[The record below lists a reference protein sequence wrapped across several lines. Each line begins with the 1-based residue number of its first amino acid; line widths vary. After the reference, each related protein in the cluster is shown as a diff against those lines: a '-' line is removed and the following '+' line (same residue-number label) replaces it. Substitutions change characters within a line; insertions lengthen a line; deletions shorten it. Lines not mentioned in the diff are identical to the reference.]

1 MHFSSILTLTA
12 IASVVQGFAPPSEQ
26 YRHNR
31 PDLNP
36 QKEKRDAPKPVLMSS
51 NRKVVVAP
59 HPVNLEAYT
68 NYYKKV
74 QNEHHKRQLF
84 KLKRHLEEEEQ
95 LAKRDEWNGG
105 GYHAPI
111 SPGGF
116 SPFAVVD
123 ENNNELTER
132 GDILDIIGDILG
144 DSKDTDPN
152 TSEDS
157 SLWAKDAPPV
167 IHIPSPGLLDQKR
180 YAYRND
186 YKADYLKV
194 PESDHTVGGILGVVS
209 DVLDKAASGAVQ
221 HSDIFSQIFNG
232 LVGDKLGGDSSN
244 EKRDQVEV
252 ETVTLTRLHTEYHIV
267 CGTEVSTCTKSGL
280 VRPTDVNANGNGG
293 NNGNNGNGNGNGNNG
308 NGNGNNGN
316 NGNGNGNN
324 GGSIPEETESSPI
337 STGFG
342 NATSGIT
349 TGAAFPTS
357 TGASPGSSRTV
368 SSESA
373 SSSAASSG
381 ASVSASSTVTSS
393 ASTPSATGDKYFEA
407 DVYAFSLYYFVDA
420 YLGTPGQKNA
430 LLVDTGSSD
439 LWVIDEKNGGH
450 FNKNDSS
457 TWKHLNWDFKNAYQ
471 AGQISGEWGTDS
483 VTIDNATV
491 HDLVMGVA
499 NTSALTSGDNVM
511 GLLGLGFEGLEGTQ
525 QTDIGQYKNYP
536 RRLVDSGLTD
546 VAAYSVWLNS
556 RTTGQGNF
564 LFGGV
569 DTAKYE
575 GDLQTIDMPDVVVGN
590 MRGYLTTHMTNIAIN
605 NPNGSVSNLPKD
617 LYAMFDTGAPSTL
630 LPDDV
635 GLAFKDQFNLSY
647 NSAWGLYYGDCNQ
660 GGTFTFTL
668 GGKDFT
674 MDVKDFVVDWV
685 SAKIPEGQCFFGIG
699 PTRGKMAMFGDT
711 FLRSFYAVFDLD
723 NRKASL
729 AKAKTDIQESN
740 IIAIPAGGVEQ
751 MSLGKRDQL
760 APAEE
765 VETVSIPAAAAT
777 ASIPAF

>member
-12 IASVVQGFAPPSEQ
+12 IAS
-26 YRHNR
+26 YLHNR
-31 PDLNP
+31 PDQN
-36 QKEKRDAPKPVLMSS
+36 EKRGAPKPVLMSS
-51 NRKVVVAP
+51 NRKVVVAQQ
-59 HPVNLEAYT
+59 PVNLEAYT

-74 QNEHHKRQLF
+74 KNEHHKRQLF
-84 KLKRHLEEEEQ
+84 KLKRHLEHEEE
-95 LAKRDEWNGG
+95 LAKRDELTETV
-105 GYHAPI
+105 
-111 SPGGF
+111 
-116 SPFAVVD
+116 SPFVV
-123 ENNNELTER
+123 E
-132 GDILDIIGDILG
+132 
-144 DSKDTDPN
+144 
-152 TSEDS
+152 
-157 SLWAKDAPPV
+157 
-167 IHIPSPGLLDQKR
+167 R

-186 YKADYLKV
+186 YKADFLKV
-194 PESDHTVGGILGVVS
+194 PDSDHTVGGILGVVS
-209 DVLDKAASGAVQ
+209 DVLDKAAQGVV
-221 HSDIFSQIFNG
+221 HSNDIFSQIFNG
-232 LVGDKLGGDSSN
+232 LVGDKTDSSDSSDN
-244 EKRDQVEV
+244 EKRDQIEV
-252 ETVTLTRLHTEYHIV
+252 ETVTLTRLHTEYKIV
-267 CGTEVSTCTKSGL
+267 CGTEVSTCTKTGSIVGPS
-280 VRPTDVNANGNGG
+280 PTDESNNNGG
-293 NNGNNGNGNGNGNNG
+293 NNNGGN
-308 NGNGNNGN
+308 
-316 NGNGNGNN
+316 NN
-324 GGSIPEETESSPI
+324 GGGQSEDGEEVSTGTAEPI
-337 STGFG
+337 GSASGTATASQSGAFSTGF
-342 NATSGIT
+342 NNSTAAVT
-349 TGAAFPTS
+349 TGASSAASTS
-357 TGASPGSSRTV
+357 ASPGSSRTV
-368 SSESA
+368 SSDSA
-373 SSSAASSG
+373 SSSEASSAASS
-381 ASVSASSTVTSS
+381 ASVTSS
-393 ASTPSATGDKYFEA
+393 AATPSATGDKYFEA

-420 YLGTPGQKNA
+420 YLGTPGQKNS

-439 LWVIDEKNGGH
+439 LWVIDEANGGH
-450 FNKNDSS
+450 FNKNKSS

-471 AGQISGEWGTDS
+471 AGQISGEWGSDS
-483 VTIDNATV
+483 VTINDATV
-491 HDLVMGVA
+491 DDLVMGVA

-556 RTTGQGNF
+556 RQTGQGNF

-575 GDLQTIDMPDVVVGN
+575 GELQTIDMPDVVVGN

-617 LYAMFDTGAPSTL
+617 IYAMFDTGAPSTL

-740 IIAIPAGGVEQ
+740 IVAIPAGGVEQ
-751 MSLGKRDQL
+751 MNLGKRDQL
-760 APAEE
+760 PAAEK
-765 VETVSIPAAAAT
+765 VHSFVVPTVSIPSPADAT